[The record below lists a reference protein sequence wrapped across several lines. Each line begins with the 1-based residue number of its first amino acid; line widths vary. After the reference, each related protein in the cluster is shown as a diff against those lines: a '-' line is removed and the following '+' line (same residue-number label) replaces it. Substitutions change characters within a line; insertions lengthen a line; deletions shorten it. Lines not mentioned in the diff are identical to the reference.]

1 MCYNARNSRKET
13 QRKESLGIWVW
24 LGAVLEAMGAAD
36 ILADH
41 LVSELGGL
49 WVLALVPTCSHTM
62 VGAVQSRD

>member
-1 MCYNARNSRKET
+1 M
-13 QRKESLGIWVW
+13 W